1 MIYKSQDF
9 VFNPSD
15 FRDAK
20 FIDGAALDG
29 DQLEKGDVII
39 AVDRLA
45 LTANTISYG
54 IAGKTGLIRYLD
66 SFPTAAPYARMPF
79 WGFGEIVASAHD
91 DLPVGER
98 LYGFY
103 PLSTYVLAK
112 MDKVTSM
119 KCADMSPARDTIPEF
134 YREYARSFAEPGY
147 HPDFDDMQS
156 LLRPVISTS
165 FLLEHYIT
173 RHDFYGACNIVIT
186 SASSKT
192 AFGFGHFL
200 TQEHKDKCRAI
211 GLTSARNKAFVEKT
225 GCYDEVLTYD
235 EIDRLPLES
244 SVVFDMAGNAQL
256 RAAIHHQL
264 GDLIAYSGTV
274 GATHWEKGARDD
286 ADLPGPRPVFWSGPD
301 EIAVLSSG
309 DNAKNILSEIGGRTV
324 GLMIEAAKWLKVE
337 RFADADAIKVA
348 YLDTLDGKMSA
359 EEAVIF
365 DVKQLTK

>member
-1 MIYKSQDF
+1 MIYKTRDF
-9 VFNPSD
+9 VFNPND

-29 DQLEKGDVII
+29 DQMEKGDVII

-54 IAGKTGLIRYLD
+54 IAGKTGLIRYLE
-66 SFPTAAPYARMPF
+66 SFPTSAPYARMPF
-79 WGFGEIVASAHD
+79 WGFGDIIASAHD

-103 PLSTYVLAK
+103 PLSTFVLAK
-112 MDKVTSM
+112 MDKVTAM

-165 FLLEHYIT
+165 FLLEHYVT
-173 RHDFYGACNIVIT
+173 RHDFYGARNIVIT

-192 AFGFGHFL
+192 ALGFGHFL

-211 GLTSARNKAFVEKT
+211 GLTSARNKAFVEMT

-235 EIDRLPLES
+235 EIDQLPLDS

-256 RAAIHHQL
+256 RAAIHHHL
-264 GDLIAYSGTV
+264 GDLIAYTGTV
-274 GATHWEKGARDD
+274 GATHWEEGARDD

-301 EIAVLSSG
+301 EIAVLSKG
-309 DNAKNILSEIGGRTV
+309 DNSKNILAEIGGRTV
-324 GLMIEAAKWLKVE
+324 GLMMEAANWLKVKKFDNE
-337 RFADADAIKVA
+337 DAINAA

-359 EEAVIF
+359 EDAVIF
-365 DVKQLTK
+365 DVKRLVE

>member
-66 SFPTAAPYARMPF
+66 SFLTAAPYARMPF

-156 LLRPVISTS
+156 CCGRSSARHSCLSTISRGTIFMAHAILS
-165 FLLEHYIT
+165 SPAPRAKRL
-173 RHDFYGACNIVIT
+173 
-186 SASSKT
+186 SASGIFSRKNT
-192 AFGFGHFL
+192 KINVAP
-200 TQEHKDKCRAI
+200 
-211 GLTSARNKAFVEKT
+211 SA
-225 GCYDEVLTYD
+225 
-235 EIDRLPLES
+235 
-244 SVVFDMAGNAQL
+244 
-256 RAAIHHQL
+256 
-264 GDLIAYSGTV
+264 
-274 GATHWEKGARDD
+274 
-286 ADLPGPRPVFWSGPD
+286 
-301 EIAVLSSG
+301 
-309 DNAKNILSEIGGRTV
+309 
-324 GLMIEAAKWLKVE
+324 
-337 RFADADAIKVA
+337 
-348 YLDTLDGKMSA
+348 
-359 EEAVIF
+359 
-365 DVKQLTK
+365 